1 MSLFVFNNGE
11 CEYCIYHRQTDK
23 QTDVGPNIKKLPD
36 LIRKH
41 SSIMYKSRT
50 LISIRFQQNKN
61 LAGKSLEQ

>member
-1 MSLFVFNNGE
+1 MFLIMGSASIVF
-11 CEYCIYHRQTDK
+11 ITDK